1 MTTDQDSPS
10 SQYWTSGQFF
20 FFWGHVSRYCFSL
33 MFTEGVGRI
42 LLWAGIVKRC
52 MQVFAHDVIWYVG
65 LRWVWPCCTGIVCSH
80 LERMW
85 CTTCKPV
92 SSPVNINRH
101 HTFINKSR
109 KMCTPLY
116 PLSFNP
122 LLFDITQRKRKRKEL
137 YKNVNTK
144 PSVECFI
151 LHSQCNSHKKLRTA
165 NVIAFQVG
173 VSMLKHEDWSLF
185 VDDPCLILSK
195 MYYIGVLFLRH
206 DLMQFSL

>member
-122 LLFDITQRKRKRKEL
+122 LLFDITQRKHITL
-137 YKNVNTK
+137 LDPYVKN
-144 PSVECFI
+144 FI
-151 LHSQCNSHKKLRTA
+151 K
-165 NVIAFQVG
+165 
-173 VSMLKHEDWSLF
+173 M
-185 VDDPCLILSK
+185 LILNLLWNALYCIHNAIPTRS
-195 MYYIGVLFLRH
+195 
-206 DLMQFSL
+206 